1 MRILDSAAQFNSKGW
16 MSFPD
21 TLVLM
26 LRSKDVETILNAAG
40 TLGTIAEFDDGR
52 EWLLNNVGDF
62 TKMLEHICL
71 LLQSSNKWLSSNA
84 ALVLARLSISDT
96 GLHMMMTKPQISDI
110 IVHLINCLGLDEAG
124 CGMNCAFTLG
134 RICDSDCG
142 IKKVLDAP
150 NKELMLVGLR
160 IMLADV
166 PLAGSNWGACKNA
179 CFCLSCLAGTREGHD
194 WIFRFPKFFTGDDY
208 FFTCEGDDGRQFPD
222 VSAEQQDNDV
232 QPCCVLASL
241 ARLLSVTNVETSW
254 FAAMVVRSLIS
265 QTKGLV
271 ILRRYQPLMLALQDC
286 LVSPRATPELLN
298 EVKTVLL
305 LMRPLS
311 APPKPRIVAYGTT
324 SALVRWTNV
333 VAPNGYQVTYQL
345 YFQAEC
351 SSEWKLVY
359 SGNNLETRVQD
370 LQPYTRYLITLR
382 CSNEVE
388 RGPLSEPTL
397 LRTEEAIPS
406 APSDLHAATVTTNQV
421 RLIWSPPIH
430 LNGSLHHYMVRVE
443 CAEKPPS
450 SPIMRSNILHS
461 KHLSSN
467 IRYSEKATE
476 PNAIISGLLPNTT
489 YIFMVSAVNG
499 KGVGPAATLSL
510 QTLETGPHWPEKPV
524 VTVLGRSEV
533 TLNWEPPK
541 YTRGRIMRYEVYM
554 NQGKSP
560 VYSGTEQHCRL
571 IGLRP
576 DTEYTFVVAVITNE
590 GKFESKPVK
599 RKTAKDG
606 YMSSPR
612 VPSRNI
618 HGRRSFQ
625 FSPVHFP
632 KVEVKVTPP
641 SKDKP
646 TANESPGKSTCN
658 SRLASLSMPC
668 LASTAKAKSASYHG
682 NQKLMQTPAVAL
694 SAPILK
700 HYSRA
705 HSEELR
711 KSALCKQSS
720 VPYSSP
726 RMSHSSTDVRT
737 NSQPSFSHKS
747 PKLNGCSS
755 TNYEVDDKSNENSQ
769 CNSENQKDTKS
780 PDPDKSGKI
789 TCTFGN
795 LCRNG
800 FPCSNKNTFLS
811 LPLPGGKTQRAM
823 STESGGRLDRSLYS
837 VGRRSASSYL
847 KMPFGTKRTRPP
859 MEKCEILTAVN
870 SSDDLMGLN
879 INQSNSCQPDDSSSV
894 AALAGLS
901 SSVHLAQGVFE
912 SHEATYNE
920 SSEQSASGKK
930 KCLVRWLRLHSRL
943 LKR

>member
-1 MRILDSAAQFNSKGW
+1 
-16 MSFPD
+16 
-21 TLVLM
+21 
-26 LRSKDVETILNAAG
+26 
-40 TLGTIAEFDDGR
+40 
-52 EWLLNNVGDF
+52 
-62 TKMLEHICL
+62 MLEHISI

-96 GLHMMMTKPQISDI
+96 GLHMIITKPQISDI
-110 IVHLINCLGLDEAG
+110 IVHLINCLGVDEAG

-134 RICDSDCG
+134 RICDSDYG
-142 IKKVLDAP
+142 IKKVMNAP
-150 NKELMLVGLR
+150 NKELMLIGLR

-179 CFCLSCLAGTREGHD
+179 CFCLSCLAGTREGHE

-222 VSAEQQDNDV
+222 VSAEQLDNDV
-232 QPCCVLASL
+232 QPCCALASL
-241 ARLLSVTNVETSW
+241 ARLLNVTNVETSW

-265 QTKGLV
+265 QAKGLV
-271 ILRRYQPLMLALQDC
+271 ILRRYQPLMMALQDC

-305 LMRPLS
+305 LMSYLA

-333 VAPNGYQVTYQL
+333 EAPYGYQVTYQL
-345 YFQAEC
+345 YFQAEG

-359 SGNNLETRVQD
+359 SGSNLETRVRD
-370 LQPYTRYLITLR
+370 LQPYTRYLIALR
-382 CSNEVE
+382 CSNDVE
-388 RGPLSEPTL
+388 QGPPSEPTL

-430 LNGSLHHYMVRVE
+430 LNGSLHHYTVRVE
-443 CAEKPPS
+443 CVEKPPS
-450 SPIMRSNILHS
+450 NPRMKSNSLHS
-461 KHLSSN
+461 RHLSSN
-467 IRYSEKATE
+467 IRYSEKVTE
-476 PNAIISGLLPNTT
+476 PNTIISGLLPNTT
-489 YIFMVSAVNG
+489 YTIMVSAVNG
-499 KGVGPAATLSL
+499 KGTGPAATLSL

-576 DTEYTFVVAVITNE
+576 DTEYTFVVAMITNE

-606 YMSSPR
+606 YKPFPR

-625 FSPVHFP
+625 SDNSISPVQFS

-646 TANESPGKSTCN
+646 RANESPGKSTCN

-668 LASTAKAKSASYHG
+668 LASTTKAKSASFHG
-682 NQKLMQTPAVAL
+682 NRKLMQTPAVTL
-694 SAPILK
+694 STPIMR
-700 HYSRA
+700 HGSRA
-705 HSEELR
+705 HSEELQR
-711 KSALCKQSS
+711 SASCKQSS
-720 VPYSSP
+720 VPYASP
-726 RMSHSSTDVRT
+726 YMFSHSTDIR
-737 NSQPSFSHKS
+737 NHSQPTFCHKS
-747 PKLNGCSS
+747 PNLNGCSS
-755 TNYEVDDKSNENSQ
+755 TNYDEGDRSTENPQ
-769 CNSENQKDTKS
+769 CYSENQKDMKS

-795 LCRNG
+795 LCSNG
-800 FPCSNKNTFLS
+800 FLCSNKNTFS
-811 LPLPGGKTQRAM
+811 RLPLPRGKTQRAS
-823 STESGGRLDRSLYS
+823 STESGSRLDR
-837 VGRRSASSYL
+837 
-847 KMPFGTKRTRPP
+847 
-859 MEKCEILTAVN
+859 
-870 SSDDLMGLN
+870 
-879 INQSNSCQPDDSSSV
+879 
-894 AALAGLS
+894 
-901 SSVHLAQGVFE
+901 
-912 SHEATYNE
+912 
-920 SSEQSASGKK
+920 
-930 KCLVRWLRLHSRL
+930 
-943 LKR
+943 